1 MSCPPNWPGTIP
13 EGSVRATDIALRD
26 HITYYRQ
33 VRDSSKNR
41 FRDDQWE
48 KIDATVTDICG
59 DRVIL
64 SSSVGHRRYKP
75 RPQQIANGKPIRE
88 LWANEEERKPFA
100 QFRQWEEDDGRV
112 PDELWRII
120 AKNDAYERRVEKQGG
135 FK

>member
-1 MSCPPNWPGTIP
+1 MSCPPNWPGKIP

-33 VRDSSKNR
+33 VWDSSKRR

-48 KIDATVTDICG
+48 KIDATVTDISG
-59 DRVIL
+59 GRIIL
-64 SSSVGHRRYKP
+64 WSALGHREFKP
-75 RPQQIANGKPIRE
+75 KLQQIAAGKPIRE

-100 QFRQWEEDDGRV
+100 LLTQWEDDGRV

-120 AKNDAYERRVEKQGG
+120 AKDNAYERRRDKMAEDTT
-135 FK
+135 